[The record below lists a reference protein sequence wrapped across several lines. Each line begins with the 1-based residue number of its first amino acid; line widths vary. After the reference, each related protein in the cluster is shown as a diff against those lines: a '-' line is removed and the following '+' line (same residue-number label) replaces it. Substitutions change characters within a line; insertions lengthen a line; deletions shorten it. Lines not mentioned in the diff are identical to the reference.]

1 MGNQR
6 AKTVVIMTS
15 YCALLLQVGCSFMEP
30 ATQMI
35 AIHASD
41 PDAEISVD
49 GRAVGRGT
57 ATVSLQRKRS
67 HTVTARVG
75 ERAGSATID
84 RRVSTMGMLDLVGG
98 VVLVVLW
105 MGVLGVGFWGLG
117 EEGVVV
123 RVGLRMKWG

>member
-1 MGNQR
+1 
-6 AKTVVIMTS
+6 
-15 YCALLLQVGCSFMEP
+15 MEP

-75 ERAGSATID
+75 DRAGSATID

-98 VVLVVLW
+98 FVLLVPW
-105 MGVLGVGFWGLG
+105 IGVLAPGFWALEP
-117 EEGVVV
+117 EEVIVTLPPPDKTGSQS
-123 RVGLRMKWG
+123 R